1 MHVETRKHK
10 EEVWHYPDLG
20 ATYSTIERWT
30 TRHLH
35 FDDSAEREKFHA
47 LCLKYQPTVKDA
59 QIQRQ
64 IALNALN
71 RVEYEKDL
79 ASYKTAKVAWDAKS
93 GWSRFWSCDEPNEP
107 HLRNQRAPMSD
118 VENFIL
124 GIEPNVDLF
133 YGPISPGIYEGV
145 IKFGISY
152 SKVVEV

>member
-35 FDDSAEREKFHA
+35 FDDSGERERFHA
-47 LCLKYQPTVKDA
+47 LCLKYQPTVQDA
-59 QIQRQ
+59 RVQRQ
-64 IALNALN
+64 IVLDALS
-71 RVEYEKDL
+71 RTEYERDL
-79 ASYKTAKVAWDAKS
+79 VAYKVAKVAWDGLTK
-93 GWSRFWSCDEPNEP
+93 WKRFWSCDEPYEP
-107 HLRNQRAPMSD
+107 QLRKQRAPMSD

-124 GIEPNVDLF
+124 GIESDVNLF

-145 IKFGISY
+145 MKFGV
-152 SKVVEV
+152 KETQA